1 MIVFLIYIILIL
13 VITYLNRSE
22 VLKGVF
28 KSTKKTTWVVPSI
41 SLLMYYISIE
51 QGQMITGIL
60 TNQGLWGLW
69 LFWSGLLGVA
79 FTPIIFAPLWSKLD
93 FVTDNQFLLF
103 RYSGLSSKILHIFRA
118 FYVGGI
124 VVAFLLS
131 FHILAFSRVV
141 EIYFHLNRYS
151 SIVLTGG
158 VLLIF
163 SIKNTFQI
171 KLKIDVLHIFIY
183 LLLLSIAFYYL
194 YQASGGFKES
204 FTKYGKAGVDNLNL
218 FPPVEQK
225 SAWVSWFAFVGVQW
239 WSAQLFDGGGP
250 EMARFTAVKGKRNAI
265 LTALIPVVLYIVLSF
280 LMVSL
285 SVMVLST
292 STSNLGES
300 QFISSIYSVVPE
312 SLRMLCFLGFFGMFI
327 TISES
332 QMNWGGSFLTIDLY
346 QKYIQ
351 PERSEKHYM
360 FISFLVMFS
369 LSLLGIVIA
378 FNFDSL
384 QGLLK
389 FVFSISA
396 GVAPV
401 FILRWFWLRIN
412 AWSQLSAMLSSAIY
426 TMLFSFFFNKNIFF
440 VNYFE
445 EARLIAVT
453 ILTSATWIIVTFLTK
468 KDDED
473 VLMRF
478 KKIVPDKKTVLREF
492 RIAFAIGLF
501 FLLLVLSVWKLIIFF
516 L

>member
-60 TNQGLWGLW
+60 TTQGLWGLW

-151 SIVLTGG
+151 SIILTGG

-194 YQASGGFKES
+194 YHASGGFQES
-204 FTKYGKAGVDNLNL
+204 FTKYGKAGGDNLNL

-265 LTALIPVVLYIVLSF
+265 LTALIPVMLYIVLSF

-300 QFISSIYSVVPE
+300 QFISSIYCVVPE

-327 TISES
+327 TES

>member
-1 MIVFLIYIILIL
+1 
-13 VITYLNRSE
+13 
-22 VLKGVF
+22 
-28 KSTKKTTWVVPSI
+28 
-41 SLLMYYISIE
+41 
-51 QGQMITGIL
+51 
-60 TNQGLWGLW
+60 
-69 LFWSGLLGVA
+69 
-79 FTPIIFAPLWSKLD
+79 
-93 FVTDNQFLLF
+93 
-103 RYSGLSSKILHIFRA
+103 
-118 FYVGGI
+118 
-124 VVAFLLS
+124 
-131 FHILAFSRVV
+131 
-141 EIYFHLNRYS
+141 
-151 SIVLTGG
+151 
-158 VLLIF
+158 
-163 SIKNTFQI
+163 
-171 KLKIDVLHIFIY
+171 
-183 LLLLSIAFYYL
+183 
-194 YQASGGFKES
+194 
-204 FTKYGKAGVDNLNL
+204 
-218 FPPVEQK
+218 
-225 SAWVSWFAFVGVQW
+225 
-239 WSAQLFDGGGP
+239 
-250 EMARFTAVKGKRNAI
+250 
-265 LTALIPVVLYIVLSF
+265 
-280 LMVSL
+280 
-285 SVMVLST
+285 
-292 STSNLGES
+292 
-300 QFISSIYSVVPE
+300 
-312 SLRMLCFLGFFGMFI
+312 
-327 TISES
+327 
-332 QMNWGGSFLTIDLY
+332 
-346 QKYIQ
+346 
-351 PERSEKHYM
+351 
-360 FISFLVMFS
+360 MFS